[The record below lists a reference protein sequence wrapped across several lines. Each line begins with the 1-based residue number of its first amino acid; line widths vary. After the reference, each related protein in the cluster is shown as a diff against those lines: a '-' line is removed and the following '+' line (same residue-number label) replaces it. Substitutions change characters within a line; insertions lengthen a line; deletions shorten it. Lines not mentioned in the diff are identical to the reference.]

1 MTALPRPPR
10 WSPGLGEQAGLA
22 SGAGASQTRVRGR
35 SRSSSAPLRT
45 PGATHPLVARNPV
58 EILVGTSSKMN
69 LTSTESGAYL
79 DTLRPLVADIT
90 DRRLFVLLPF
100 TSIWVARD
108 RLAGTN
114 VAWGAQDVHPQ
125 DSGAHTGDV
134 SAPMLADLGCRYVE
148 VGHHERRRDHRE
160 TDQFVAAKVAATQR
174 WGMTAIVCIGEQ
186 ERLSFEAVEAVVGDQ
201 LRLLVDCD
209 PERMVVA
216 YEPSWAIGEGASAAS
231 PDWVAHVHATIR
243 SELLAAGLERGSVPI
258 IYGGSVDL
266 EAAPELLAQ
275 PGVDGLFVGRQAL
288 DPRVF
293 AAIARAEPTVTST
306 ATPAS

>member
-1 MTALPRPPR
+1 V
-10 WSPGLGEQAGLA
+10 AGK
-22 SGAGASQTRVRGR
+22 
-35 SRSSSAPLRT
+35 P
-45 PGATHPLVARNPV
+45 VA
-58 EILVGTSSKMN
+58 ILVGTSSKMN
-69 LTSTESGAYL
+69 LTSTEAGAYL

-114 VAWGAQDVHPQ
+114 VAWGAQDIHPQ

-134 SAPMLADLGCRYVE
+134 SAPMLADLGCSYVE
-148 VGHHERRRDHRE
+148 VGHHERRRDHGE
-160 TDQFVAAKVAATQR
+160 TDKLVAAKVAAAQR
-174 WGMTAIVCIGEQ
+174 WGMTAIVCVGEQ
-186 ERLSFEAVEAVVGDQ
+186 ERLPFEAVAGVVGDQ
-201 LRLLVDCD
+201 LHLLVSSD
-209 PERMVVA
+209 PERLVIA
-216 YEPSWAIGEGASAAS
+216 YEPSWAIGEGASPAS
-231 PDWVAHVHATIR
+231 PDWVARVHGAIR
-243 SELLAAGLERGSVPI
+243 SELLAAGLGGPSVPT

-293 AAIARAEPTVTST
+293 AAIARAEPTLSSR